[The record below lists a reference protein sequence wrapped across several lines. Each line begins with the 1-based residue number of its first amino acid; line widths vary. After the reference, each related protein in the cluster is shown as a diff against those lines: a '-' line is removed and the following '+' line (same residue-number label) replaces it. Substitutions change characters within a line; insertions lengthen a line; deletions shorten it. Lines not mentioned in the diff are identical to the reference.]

1 MSEGEALPWSPIDWS
16 DEDGGTIRLWPHL
29 PTVVSTDAL
38 RRTVGDW
45 QGLAFLLP
53 PDEPED
59 WAEQVVE
66 ERDNPGVNRDTLA
79 YQGGAYG
86 RMMEGLISIDSVQT
100 GRFPD
105 PEPRRIHRAAI
116 SAERPTFFVEPDDEE
131 WHDWVEDCADEMAQF
146 RTLIR
151 QVFAGRAWK
160 RAMKAAML
168 RIEPPAAERS
178 DAKAQGL
185 AEASAYCA
193 AWWALSERLI
203 TTELAALR
211 DQRYAA
217 RLRGALA
224 TLREGQVDGGAAP
237 VLLVPV
243 MQAWMPTLHT
253 ALENGVE
260 SESLL
265 EDET

>member
-86 RMMEGLISIDSVQT
+86 RMMEGLISIDSVSSET
-100 GRFPD
+100 FED
-105 PEPRRIHRAAI
+105 PRHGAL
-116 SAERPTFFVEPDDEE
+116 S
-131 WHDWVEDCADEMAQF
+131 
-146 RTLIR
+146 
-151 QVFAGRAWK
+151 
-160 RAMKAAML
+160 
-168 RIEPPAAERS
+168 RS
-178 DAKAQGL
+178 DSPGDSNGPWGCDRWIPILGVVTWRHQT
-185 AEASAYCA
+185 SPC
-193 AWWALSERLI
+193 
-203 TTELAALR
+203 
-211 DQRYAA
+211 RY
-217 RLRGALA
+217 
-224 TLREGQVDGGAAP
+224 
-237 VLLVPV
+237 
-243 MQAWMPTLHT
+243 
-253 ALENGVE
+253 
-260 SESLL
+260 
-265 EDET
+265 